1 MGRGGRGRI
10 GEGGLERGEGQCI
23 ARKGI
28 MAHRRC
34 QERLTDRKLN
44 VIRRMGEEEEEE
56 RSKTMDETEEN

>member
-44 VIRRMGEEEEEE
+44 VIRRMGGGGGGGG
-56 RSKTMDETEEN
+56 KKQNNG